1 MPPEFAKLHYE
12 AHVLENS
19 PIGSQVAIASAR
31 DLDIGTYGE
40 ISYVLSQASEDIR
53 KTFGIN
59 AKSGEL
65 LLTQELD
72 FESIQTYTL
81 NIQATDGGG
90 LSGSCVVF
98 VQVMDLNDNPPE
110 LTTATLITE
119 IPENLQET
127 VIAVFSVSD
136 PDSGDNGRMVCS
148 IQDDLPF
155 ILKPSVEN
163 FY

>member
-1 MPPEFAKLHYE
+1 DGGIPPRSGTALIRIEVLDINDNAPEFAKLHYE

-19 PIGSQVAIASAR
+19 PIGSQVAIVSAR

-110 LTTATLITE
+110 LTMSTLITE
-119 IPENLQET
+119 IPESLQET

-136 PDSGDNGRMVCS
+136 
-148 IQDDLPF
+148 
-155 ILKPSVEN
+155 
-163 FY
+163 